1 MSYALARTSSSL
13 HFYPV
18 QKEETTKGK
27 LRGSKNEKSF
37 LVGIR
42 GELVNALP
50 KCFKEVNFLDFVSLA
65 LAASNPRCNGDLPE
79 REHKEAIQSQQCP
92 QVGVVTNTGENL
104 AVSQKTHMLKA
115 WHLAESAYC
124 KWIL

>member
-1 MSYALARTSSSL
+1 M

-27 LRGSKNEKSF
+27 LPGSKNKKSF

-50 KCFKEVNFLDFVSLA
+50 KCFKEVNFLHFVSLA
-65 LAASNPRCNGDLPE
+65 LAASSLRCSGDLPE
-79 REHKEAIQSQQCP
+79 RDSTKKPSKDNN
-92 QVGVVTNTGENL
+92 V
-104 AVSQKTHMLKA
+104 LK
-115 WHLAESAYC
+115 WE
-124 KWIL
+124 W